1 MPSGEAL
8 AMPLDQ
14 TAGEARH
21 PVAMPEP
28 DPLFIARFRARIDP
42 DTAESFTPR
51 QLAAIH
57 LAFALRTLPRHGLD
71 LRRSI
76 PTPWGRMYLAIIAGR
91 EKRGADRLRGERRM
105 RRVSAAADLA
115 LLAGVALLL
124 CLIGAGALYLAKMA
138 LGIDLVP
145 GIDMLPD
152 RELRHLL
159 DG

>member
-1 MPSGEAL
+1 
-8 AMPLDQ
+8 MPLDHA
-14 TAGEARH
+14 AGEAR
-21 PVAMPEP
+21 PRVAMPEP
-28 DPLFIARFRARIDP
+28 DPLFVARFRARIDP
-42 DTAESFTPR
+42 DTAASFTPR

-76 PTPWGRMYLAIIAGR
+76 PTPWGSIYLAIIAGR
-91 EKRGADRLRGERRM
+91 EKRGADRRSSERRM
-105 RRVSAAADLA
+105 RRAGAAADLA
-115 LLAGVALLL
+115 LLSVVVLLL
-124 CLIGAGALYLAKMA
+124 ALIGAGALYLAKMA

-152 RELRHLL
+152 RELRQLL